1 MSHIFD
7 ALQRSESERSGAD
20 VSSLPTATELLERA
34 ERLANSKWEHGTRDS
49 VEAEPSIVPEPESPS
64 SDPERWL
71 PIEPAVQTRAHDVA
85 VDHGEDLLSQCQ
97 TLRLS
102 LPEGNRLV
110 SVADSHTP
118 AAEAF
123 RLLSV
128 RLRHLRRERS
138 LQKLLITSTIPQ
150 EGKSVVSANLAC
162 ALASGTRQKTLLLE
176 GDIRRPSLSKVFG
189 LKEYPGIS
197 EWLEG
202 KRSLLESIYRL
213 DPAGIWFL
221 PAGHS
226 PLNPLELLES
236 KKLPAAMAQ
245 LSEWFDWI
253 IIDSPPVLPLADTS
267 VWMRLAE
274 GILLVVRQGITQ
286 KGHLKK
292 GIEGLESNKVLGA
305 VLNASLSSTDNDY
318 YSYSRPEDRSSS

>member
-34 ERLANSKWEHGTRDS
+34 ERLANSRWGHDTRDS
-49 VEAEPSIVPEPESPS
+49 MEPEPSVVLGPGLSSPDFGS
-64 SDPERWL
+64 RLSVN
-71 PIEPAVQTRAHDVA
+71 PADRLGSQDVA
-85 VDHGEDLLSQCQ
+85 VEDGEDLLGRCQ
-97 TLRLS
+97 TLKLS
-102 LPEGNRLV
+102 LPEENRLV
-110 SVADSHTP
+110 SVAEGDTP

-150 EGKSVVSANLAC
+150 EGKSIVSANLAC
-162 ALASGTRQKTLLLE
+162 ALSSGTRQKTLLLE

-202 KRSLLESIYRL
+202 KRTLLESIYQL
-213 DPAGIWFL
+213 EPAGIWFL
-221 PAGHS
+221 PAGHP

-236 KKLPAAMAQ
+236 KALPAAMVQ

-274 GILLVVRQGITQ
+274 GILLVVRQGTTQ

-292 GIEGLESNKVLGA
+292 GIEGLESSKVLGA
-305 VLNASLSSTDNDY
+305 VLNASRSSTDNDY
-318 YSYSRPEDRSSS
+318 YSYRQ